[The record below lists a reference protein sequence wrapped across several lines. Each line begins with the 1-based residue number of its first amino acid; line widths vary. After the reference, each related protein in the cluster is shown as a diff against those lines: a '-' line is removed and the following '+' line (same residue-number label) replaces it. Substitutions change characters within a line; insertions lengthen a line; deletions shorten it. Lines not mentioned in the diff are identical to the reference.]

1 MIPILTPSA
10 SAALDRAAAD
20 RGVSVDSLMERAGWA
35 VARAVVEAAGGAY
48 GRRAV
53 VVCGKGNNGGDGLV
67 AARYL
72 DRWGMGMTAVLLGRP
87 SASAGPAATNLRRF
101 ADAGGRIVEHGTDR
115 LRRELDRADVVV
127 DALFGT
133 GFRGAP
139 DGEPLEAIRAM
150 ASCDA
155 AVVAVDIPSGVN
167 GETGAVARDAVVAD
181 VTVSFGTLKPGV
193 VLFPGAA
200 HAGEVRVADI
210 GFPPDLIR
218 SDLGLVEPEDA
229 AALLPVRAA
238 EANKRSTGVV
248 LVVAGSRAMTG
259 AGVLTAR
266 AAYRAGAGLVTLAV
280 PESALAT
287 AKAALT
293 EATFLPL
300 PETEGGG
307 VSEDAWGALAERF
320 DAVHALAVGPGL
332 GRDPATSAL
341 VRRLV
346 AESPVPFVLDADGL
360 NAFAGR
366 GDDLAR
372 RASDC
377 VVTPHDGEFA
387 RLTGA
392 AVDEVRE
399 DRIGHARKASSAFG
413 CAVLLKGPRTI
424 VAEPS
429 GRARVNATGGPALAT
444 GGTGDVL
451 TGAAAAFVARRL
463 SPADAAVLAAFVHGV
478 AGELAGA
485 ESGEGAIASDVLE
498 RLPAAVDAL
507 RRLREER
514 AGFEDGRSSF
524 PTGVGSAP

>member
-1 MIPILTPSA
+1 
-10 SAALDRAAAD
+10 
-20 RGVSVDSLMERAGWA
+20 
-35 VARAVVEAAGGAY
+35 
-48 GRRAV
+48 
-53 VVCGKGNNGGDGLV
+53 
-67 AARYL
+67 
-72 DRWGMGMTAVLLGRP
+72 
-87 SASAGPAATNLRRF
+87 
-101 ADAGGRIVEHGTDR
+101 
-115 LRRELDRADVVV
+115 VVV
-127 DALFGT
+127 DAVFGT
-133 GFRGAP
+133 GFRGALE
-139 DGEPLEAIRAM
+139 GEPLDAIRAM

-167 GETGAVARDAVVAD
+167 GESGAVERDAVVAD
-181 VTVSFGTLKPGV
+181 VTVTFGAPKPGV

-200 HAGEVRVADI
+200 FAGEVRVADI
-210 GFPPDLIR
+210 GFPPDLVR

-229 AALLPVRAA
+229 AVLLPARGA

-259 AGVLTAR
+259 AGILTAR
-266 AAYRAGAGLVTLAV
+266 AAYRAGAGLVTLAA
-280 PESALAT
+280 PESALGA
-287 AKAALT
+287 AKAALI
-293 EATFLPL
+293 ESTFLPL
-300 PETEGGG
+300 PETDGGG
-307 VSEDAWGALAERF
+307 ASEDAWGPLTERF
-320 DAVHALAVGPGL
+320 GSVHALAVGPGL

-372 RASDC
+372 RTSDC

-392 AVDEVRE
+392 AVADVRE
-399 DRIGHARKASSAFG
+399 DRIGHARKAAASFG

-429 GRARVNATGGPALAT
+429 GRARVNATGGPWLAT

-451 TGAAAAFVARRL
+451 TGALATFIARGL
-463 SPADAAVLAAFVHGV
+463 PPADAAVLAAFAHGV

-485 ESGEGAIASDVLE
+485 ERGEGALASDVLE
-498 RLPAAVDAL
+498 RLPVALEAL
-507 RRLREER
+507 RRLRDER
-514 AGFEDGRSSF
+514 DEAGDGRSSLL
-524 PTGVGSAP
+524 PGDRGTS

>member
-1 MIPILTPSA
+1 
-10 SAALDRAAAD
+10 
-20 RGVSVDSLMERAGWA
+20 
-35 VARAVVEAAGGAY
+35 
-48 GRRAV
+48 
-53 VVCGKGNNGGDGLV
+53 
-67 AARYL
+67 
-72 DRWGMGMTAVLLGRP
+72 
-87 SASAGPAATNLRRF
+87 
-101 ADAGGRIVEHGTDR
+101 
-115 LRRELDRADVVV
+115 
-127 DALFGT
+127 
-133 GFRGAP
+133 
-139 DGEPLEAIRAM
+139 
-150 ASCDA
+150 
-155 AVVAVDIPSGVN
+155 
-167 GETGAVARDAVVAD
+167 
-181 VTVSFGTLKPGV
+181 
-193 VLFPGAA
+193 
-200 HAGEVRVADI
+200 
-210 GFPPDLIR
+210 
-218 SDLGLVEPEDA
+218 
-229 AALLPVRAA
+229 
-238 EANKRSTGVV
+238 
-248 LVVAGSRAMTG
+248 
-259 AGVLTAR
+259 
-266 AAYRAGAGLVTLAV
+266 
-280 PESALAT
+280 
-287 AKAALT
+287 
-293 EATFLPL
+293 
-300 PETEGGG
+300 
-307 VSEDAWGALAERF
+307 
-320 DAVHALAVGPGL
+320 
-332 GRDPATSAL
+332 
-341 VRRLV
+341 
-346 AESPVPFVLDADGL
+346 VPFVLDADGL

-451 TGAAAAFVARRL
+451 TGAAAAFVARGL

-507 RRLREER
+507 RRLRDER